1 MATDVR
7 HGSVQ
12 FEKRRGAKYHLC
24 QLRYKVNL
32 SQWRDTIFP
41 RLNTTSWLDQR
52 IYRIIKRE
60 RIFSVV
66 ESTKT

>member
-7 HGSVQ
+7 HGGVQ
-12 FEKRRGAKYHLC
+12 FEKRRGTKYHLC

-32 SQWRDTIFP
+32 IQLDATSRLDRRTIV
-41 RLNTTSWLDQR
+41 
-52 IYRIIKRE
+52 KRE
-60 RIFSVV
+60 RIFSAA